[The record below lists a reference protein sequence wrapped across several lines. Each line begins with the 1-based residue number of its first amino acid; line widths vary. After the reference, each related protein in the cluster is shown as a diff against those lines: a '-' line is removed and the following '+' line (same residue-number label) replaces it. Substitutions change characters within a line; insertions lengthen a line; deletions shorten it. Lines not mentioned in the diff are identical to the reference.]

1 MANPFEETVTEMRDN
16 LVCQICESRPR
27 PGRTQ
32 WFRCLNLHQICQDC
46 RAKGTNCCCGQPISR
61 DHCQMT
67 EKLLNTKRMKLN
79 CKNTKYGCRQVLADY
94 ILEDHESECIY
105 RPVYA
110 FFCSIGSPFT
120 CKDFIERTK
129 EWPEGIYPSKQMLN
143 LEDLKAYENGQG
155 QGHRFQFESK
165 TFIFVNMFSGPQMH
179 AFLYIVG
186 SPNEAK
192 KYSYTLKYFGS
203 KSSITYVGQVAAID
217 ESFGTVISTYKY
229 LGISRM
235 ALRQFINVDGKIE
248 YSLEVKNSMEEIKDE
263 T

>member
-1 MANPFEETVTEMRDN
+1 
-16 LVCQICESRPR
+16 
-27 PGRTQ
+27 
-32 WFRCLNLHQICQDC
+32 
-46 RAKGTNCCCGQPISR
+46 
-61 DHCQMT
+61 
-67 EKLLNTKRMKLN
+67 
-79 CKNTKYGCRQVLADY
+79 
-94 ILEDHESECIY
+94 
-105 RPVYA
+105 
-110 FFCSIGSPFT
+110 
-120 CKDFIERTK
+120 
-129 EWPEGIYPSKQMLN
+129 MLN

-248 YSLEVKNSMEEIKDE
+248 YSLEVKSSMEEIKDE
-263 T
+263 TWKFWIANPRITNIKQISFGKYQVRNKNVYRVSQAIKVYLMICE